1 MLTDFE
7 KSTLEKMTDHFFE
20 VVPLELSTYC
30 AVDSR
35 IACAVLNHF
44 EIPAEL
50 YACQMRLYSKAGIY
64 AVGFVGNQLAP
75 GQWNGHVICKTKNW
89 FIDAALYT
97 FKKKFNL
104 EVPLSVGIRADD
116 FEQQQ
121 FAHFELQDGSELKWF
136 QVPEGFD
143 KKIPDEPIEVIQ
155 KYAQELIELIEEK

>member
-7 KSTLEKMTDHFFE
+7 KSILEKMTQHFFD

-50 YACQMRLYSKAGIY
+50 YACQMRHYSKNGIY
-64 AVGFVGNQLAP
+64 AVGFVGDKLAS
-75 GQWNGHVICKTKNW
+75 GQWNGHVVCKTKNW
-89 FIDAALYT
+89 FLDAALYT

-104 EVPLSVGIRADD
+104 DVPLTVGIKADD
-116 FEQQQ
+116 FEQPQ
-121 FAHFELQDGSELKWF
+121 FAHHVLSDGSELKWF
-136 QVPEGFD
+136 QVPDGFD
-143 KKIPDEPIEVIQ
+143 KKIPDEPLEIIQ
-155 KYAQELIELIEEK
+155 KYSQSLIQLIAKN